1 MPSILHPLGTRARDP
16 DRPWRR
22 HGQPEGLIM
31 VNHPFPIFGFGLV
44 ISGIVFLGILE
55 ATQPMKPVLVR
66 ERNGL
71 RRETDSAAAVFLNSS
86 KLHSLDR
93 SPNE

>member
-1 MPSILHPLGTRARDP
+1 M
-16 DRPWRR
+16 
-22 HGQPEGLIM
+22 
-31 VNHPFPIFGFGLV
+31 

-55 ATQPMKPVLVR
+55 AIPPMKPVLVR
-66 ERNGL
+66 EGNGL
-71 RRETDSAAAVFLNSS
+71 RRETDSDAAVSLNSS

>member
-1 MPSILHPLGTRARDP
+1 MFTP
-16 DRPWRR
+16 
-22 HGQPEGLIM
+22 
-31 VNHPFPIFGFGLV
+31 PFPICDFELV

-55 ATQPMKPVLVR
+55 ATQAMKSVRVR

-71 RRETDSAAAVFLNSS
+71 RRETDSDAAVSLNSS
-86 KLHSLDR
+86 KLHSLNR